1 MGASVFGYVVRD
13 SKPGEQNG
21 PVERFARPGSESS
34 PGAQHGVQAAVCSSL
49 FNTPY
54 MLYTKTVNEPK
65 TPFLPLSVA
74 QLIRQS
80 PKYAIQITPGI

>member
-1 MGASVFGYVVRD
+1 MPLCLVMSYGTRSRG
-13 SKPGEQNG
+13 KQNG
-21 PVERFARPGSESS
+21 PVERFARPVSESS

-65 TPFLPLSVA
+65 TPFLPLSVD